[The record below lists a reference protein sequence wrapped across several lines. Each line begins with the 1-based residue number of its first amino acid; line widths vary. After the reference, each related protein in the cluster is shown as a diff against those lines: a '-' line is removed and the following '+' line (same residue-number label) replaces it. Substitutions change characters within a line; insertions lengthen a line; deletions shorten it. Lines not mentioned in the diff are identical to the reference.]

1 MEKSI
6 KIKSIVQAFSLEVLT
21 GENNLDRLI
30 TKSNARRPGLEFVKH
45 LDFFPREHVQVLGK
59 NEIQYLR
66 SIPEKE
72 RDIRVGNI
80 VKYNPPCIIVTDG
93 LEGLKYITKYCT
105 ERKIPLLRT
114 SDSNYEFIGKI
125 DAYLIK
131 RLAPEIA
138 IHGVCVNVSG
148 IGVLLRGDSGVG
160 KSETAHSLLGR
171 GHRLVADDIVVLKKL
186 SPQTLLGTHNET
198 NKELLSLRS
207 IGLLNVVRMYGRNA
221 FQDESRIA
229 LEIEL
234 TKWQGDSLYND
245 LEVETKF
252 TSYMDVEIPY
262 IQIQLKPGRDVVGL
276 IEAAVNNWYLKQQ
289 GYSAA
294 EEFIKRIEKESE

>member
-1 MEKSI
+1 
-6 KIKSIVQAFSLEVLT
+6 
-21 GENNLDRLI
+21 
-30 TKSNARRPGLEFVKH
+30 
-45 LDFFPREHVQVLGK
+45 
-59 NEIQYLR
+59 
-66 SIPEKE
+66 
-72 RDIRVGNI
+72 

-198 NKELLSLRS
+198 NKELLALRS
-207 IGLLNVVRMYGRNA
+207 IGVMNVVRMYGRSA
-221 FQDESRIA
+221 FQDETRIA

-234 TKWQGDSLYND
+234 MRWKDNALYNNI
-245 LEVETKF
+245 EVESKF
-252 TSYMDVEIPY
+252 TSYLDVEVLY
-262 IQIQLKPGRDVVGL
+262 IQIQIKQGRDVVGL
-276 IEAAVNNWYLKQQ
+276 IEAAVNNWYLHNV
-289 GYSAA
+289 
-294 EEFIKRIEKESE
+294 